1 MAVEHLTGLLRRGV
15 KKPAKNSKFWT
26 EKLVIDCVR
35 ALHRNGRPLNQKA
48 VSKDNSI
55 ETREILLE
63 ITGRETNGL
72 GVYQAALK
80 RCGGWD
86 AALRD
91 AGIDPRLIRTDLY
104 VQRPHL
110 IVDGIRALHRA
121 GVPLYTNSIH
131 KNRSERTRQILKKEL
146 GIESNGTRIFQAAW
160 RRYGSW
166 NTALREAGIE
176 PESVKRCL
184 YFWSRDKIVA
194 CIASLAKEDITLHT
208 GAIAFDD
215 SPRTHKIIQNHTG
228 KNTSGRALLTAA
240 REYFGSWDK
249 ALEASG
255 VPPVTVR
262 KTRVWTKELVQSA
275 IRSISIAG
283 LPLDF
288 VSISREHCSS
298 TRGILR
304 QVTQRN
310 TTGASL
316 CAAGIKFF
324 GTWTNALEASG
335 LPAASIRR
343 DRVWNRESVVKAL
356 SVLDEHKFP
365 LNASSMNREKSA
377 GVSNLLLGITGRMTT
392 GSSMYQAARVIFS
405 SWDAALRQARLDPC
419 QIRRRSMSLSSE
431 QELVVRILLLLQAE
445 GVALNY
451 SSLIKRTPAIKFL
464 TCKAL
469 EEVYS
474 GWSILRGAT
483 KAVGTWDKALIAA
496 GFDPFEIRRRGP
508 SYSRLAHASFQRERI
523 NTPDGVRLVTYLGE
537 PPKAADALLER
548 EHLSHHMQEAIE
560 GIDPSLR
567 LAARQIFDLVET
579 AGESLDQQSLIRYI
593 EESTNGAIDRN
604 TACAVF
610 SELAAHPILSDY
622 RD

>member
-184 YFWSRDKIVA
+184 
-194 CIASLAKEDITLHT
+194 
-208 GAIAFDD
+208 
-215 SPRTHKIIQNHTG
+215 
-228 KNTSGRALLTAA
+228 
-240 REYFGSWDK
+240 
-249 ALEASG
+249 
-255 VPPVTVR
+255 
-262 KTRVWTKELVQSA
+262 
-275 IRSISIAG
+275 
-283 LPLDF
+283 
-288 VSISREHCSS
+288 
-298 TRGILR
+298 
-304 QVTQRN
+304 
-310 TTGASL
+310 
-316 CAAGIKFF
+316 
-324 GTWTNALEASG
+324 
-335 LPAASIRR
+335 
-343 DRVWNRESVVKAL
+343 
-356 SVLDEHKFP
+356 
-365 LNASSMNREKSA
+365 
-377 GVSNLLLGITGRMTT
+377 
-392 GSSMYQAARVIFS
+392 
-405 SWDAALRQARLDPC
+405 
-419 QIRRRSMSLSSE
+419 
-431 QELVVRILLLLQAE
+431 
-445 GVALNY
+445 
-451 SSLIKRTPAIKFL
+451 
-464 TCKAL
+464 
-469 EEVYS
+469 
-474 GWSILRGAT
+474 
-483 KAVGTWDKALIAA
+483 
-496 GFDPFEIRRRGP
+496 
-508 SYSRLAHASFQRERI
+508 
-523 NTPDGVRLVTYLGE
+523 
-537 PPKAADALLER
+537 
-548 EHLSHHMQEAIE
+548 
-560 GIDPSLR
+560 
-567 LAARQIFDLVET
+567 
-579 AGESLDQQSLIRYI
+579 
-593 EESTNGAIDRN
+593 
-604 TACAVF
+604 
-610 SELAAHPILSDY
+610 
-622 RD
+622 

>member
-1 MAVEHLTGLLRRGV
+1 MSNAEGRIGGHLTR
-15 KKPAKNSKFWT
+15 KPAKNSKFWT
-26 EKLVIDCVR
+26 EKLVLGCIR
-35 ALHRNGRPLNQKA
+35 ALHRNARPLNQKA
-48 VSKDNSI
+48 ISKDNSI

-63 ITGRETNGL
+63 VTGRETNGL
-72 GVYQAALK
+72 GVYLAAIK

-86 AALRD
+86 TALRD
-91 AGIDPRLIRTDLY
+91 AGIAPRLIRTDLY

-166 NTALREAGIE
+166 NTALREAGID

-184 YFWSRDKIVA
+184 YFWSREKIVA
-194 CIASLAKEDITLHT
+194 CIASLAKEGITLHT
-208 GAIAFDD
+208 GAMAFDD
-215 SPRTHKIIQNHTG
+215 SPGTRRIIQSHTG

-283 LPLDF
+283 LPLNF

-310 TTGASL
+310 TTGSSL
-316 CAAGIKFF
+316 CAAGIKFY

-356 SVLDEHKFP
+356 SVLQEHKFP

-377 GVSNLLLGITGRMTT
+377 GVSNLLMGITGRMTT

-431 QELVVRILLLLQAE
+431 QESVVRILLLLQTE
-445 GVALNY
+445 GFALNY
-451 SSLIKRTPAIKFL
+451 SALIKRTPAIKFL

-474 GWSILRGAT
+474 GWSILRGAS
-483 KAVGTWDKALIAA
+483 KAIGSWDETLLAA
-496 GFDPFEIRRRGP
+496 GFNPFEIRRRGP
-508 SYSRLAHASFQRERI
+508 AYSRLVHMSHQQERI
-523 NTPDGVRLVTYLGE
+523 STPDGLRLVTYLGE
-537 PPKAADALLER
+537 PPKAADELMEKEL
-548 EHLSHHMQEAIE
+548 LSHHLREAISRL
-560 GIDPSLR
+560 DPPLR
-567 LAARQIFDLVET
+567 EVATQIFELVAA
-579 AGESLDQQSLIRYI
+579 AGESLDRQSLIQYI
-593 EESTNGAIDRN
+593 EDSTQGAIDRS

-610 SELAAHPILSDY
+610 SALAANPTLSDY
-622 RD
+622 RA